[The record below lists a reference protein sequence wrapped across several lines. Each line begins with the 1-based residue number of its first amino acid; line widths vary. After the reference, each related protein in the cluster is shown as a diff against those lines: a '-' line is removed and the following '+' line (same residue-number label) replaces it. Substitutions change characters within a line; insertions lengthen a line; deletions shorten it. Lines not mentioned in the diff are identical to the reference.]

1 MKHLINMDMIVILI
15 KINMGIF
22 ILCLLTNNSKRTTEQ
37 LNIIV
42 NHYQIKLKK
51 CNLKDKARLKLL
63 EKL

>member
-42 NHYQIKLKK
+42 NHYRIKLKK